1 MNFWIQL
8 FIIFLVAYYLFY
20 HNDHNSKKIVEKY
33 KRLGSMGGGTIR
45 GSFKGSGGRGFSG
58 IGTSLWTPNY
68 YSQYRLNSY
77 NLNDLSQSQAK
88 RYYPL
93 DFPDKLDK
101 KKVKYLKA
109 INESLGMIGALVNKN
124 KETTYNVQDRNPTP
138 IENNPKT
145 FNFVSSYL
153 ESKLNELSRNLYT
166 VKFEKFINVSGEE
179 VDEQYNV
186 YMDMQFSVVIK
197 KESYSDTKPT
207 HIFIVKANAII
218 NKPDIRLNKKGTIF
232 FRSMFVD
239 DKFVNDYMTYNTYR
253 DWGN

>member
-1 MNFWIQL
+1 M
-8 FIIFLVAYYLFY
+8 YYLFI
-20 HNDHNSKKIVEKY
+20 HNQPNSRVVERY
-33 KRLGSMGGGTIR
+33 KRLGSMGGGVVG
-45 GSFKGSGGRGFSG
+45 GSFKGSMGGGRGPMG

-68 YSQYRLNSY
+68 YNQYRLNAY

-93 DFPDKLDK
+93 DFPDRLDK

-109 INESLGMIGALVNKN
+109 INESLGMIAALVNKN
-124 KETTYNVQDRNPTP
+124 KETTYNIQNRNPTP
-138 IENNPKT
+138 IVNNPKT
-145 FNFVSSYL
+145 FEFVSSYL
-153 ESKLNELSRNLYT
+153 ESKLNELSRNIYT
-166 VKFEKFINVSGEE
+166 IKFEKFVNIEGEE

-186 YMDMQFSVVIK
+186 YMDMKFSVVIK
-197 KESYSDTKPT
+197 KESYGDTKPT
-207 HIFIVKANAII
+207 HIFFIKANAII
-218 NKPDIRLNKKGTIF
+218 NKPDITLNKKGTIF